1 MAASRSRLA
10 LVRAAVAV
18 GCIAVPVARGH
29 AADLGLSR
37 RVVLLIYDVGLYEGA
52 LDRAMAQADRGG
64 VYAGESS
71 AARARNRVAT
81 RKAMLGQRDAVLN
94 AAAAAVAARATD
106 PELNELLRAATAR
119 DAVAETPLMDEA
131 VAVVKSSVAA
141 ALWDQLG
148 RTARGTAEFPCTRD
162 QRSRCS

>member
-1 MAASRSRLA
+1 MSAPRWRWVASRSRWH
-10 LVRAAVAV
+10 AAT
-18 GCIAVPVARGH
+18 

-106 PELNELLRAATAR
+106 PELNELLRAATAAGCR
-119 DAVAETPLMDEA
+119 GGNTAD
-131 VAVVKSSVAA
+131 
-141 ALWDQLG
+141 G
-148 RTARGTAEFPCTRD
+148 RGG
-162 QRSRCS
+162 SRW